1 MKYKRLLNVSTPEGK
16 RIEAII
22 SPSGTN
28 VNIRV
33 EYLDVVEQDNPEFA
47 KNGVISFTVVKTK
60 YKGALNI
67 LTKYLEDLFLKGMS
81 NENLYSSIGITSNKR
96 RNAKKNKPRK
106 VESTKRE
113 GDTSSLHDSARGHE
127 SA

>member
-1 MKYKRLLNVSTPEGK
+1 MWYKRLLNVSTPKGK
-16 RIEAII
+16 RIEAVITQ
-22 SPSGTN
+22 SGTN

-33 EYLDVVEQDNPEFA
+33 DYLSVVEKDNPEFA
-47 KNGVISFTVVKTK
+47 KNGVISFTVAKTN
-60 YKGALNI
+60 YKETLHI

-81 NENLYSSIGITSNKR
+81 NENLYSSIGASSNKR

-113 GDTSSLHDSARGHE
+113 GDTSSIHDSARGNE